1 MNKSKEENNQD
12 IKPVRSEAVSNR
24 GQRRVKGGSML
35 FSSTITIVNTIGIV
49 LLGLWFFNTSGSQ
62 QQAGKSFIERISML
76 EENISIQS
84 SKVDDLI
91 ETNSQDL
98 KFINKEIRKLWDLSN
113 KKNRKSI
120 SQNLNSIESIEDTL
134 GALDKE
140 YKTLSAKQR
149 SLNLELAKL
158 EKMQEKLS
166 ESLDIK
172 SPSSEGKDIE
182 ARLSELEEATKSMD
196 LYSQFLI
203 QFIYAFQTVYRRIET
218 FVFSTSLHRITD
230 ALKQQSMEEAVYKLS
245 ENVPNWS
252 GGTKIGASLKQ
263 FVDEHSMKVVDPA
276 TVVLV
281 ISDGWD
287 TGEVEVLSESAILN
301 HHSKITVC
309 RRDDSYVNFTFFC
322 IPNASYLTL
331 L

>member
-84 SKVDDLI
+84 SKVDDLT

-120 SQNLNSIESIEDTL
+120 SQNLNSIESIEETL
-134 GALDKE
+134 GVLDKE

-166 ESLDIK
+166 ESLDIE
-172 SPSSEGKDIE
+172 SSSSEDEDIE
-182 ARLSELEEATKSMD
+182 ARLADLEEATKSMD
-196 LYSQFLI
+196 LYRTQ
-203 QFIYAFQTVYRRIET
+203 VN
-218 FVFSTSLHRITD
+218 
-230 ALKQQSMEEAVYKLS
+230 QSIL
-245 ENVPNWS
+245 
-252 GGTKIGASLKQ
+252 SLKEKLNDLELEITNFSSQ
-263 FVDEHSMKVVDPA
+263 EA
-276 TVVLV
+276 T
-281 ISDGWD
+281 SN
-287 TGEVEVLSESAILN
+287 E
-301 HHSKITVC
+301 
-309 RRDDSYVNFTFFC
+309 
-322 IPNASYLTL
+322 
-331 L
+331 

>member
-120 SQNLNSIESIEDTL
+120 AQNLNSIESIEETL

-166 ESLDIK
+166 ESLDIQ
-172 SPSSEGKDIE
+172 SPFPEGEDLE
-182 ARLSELEEATKSMD
+182 DRLADLEEATKSMD
-196 LYSQFLI
+196 LYRTQVNKSIL
-203 QFIYAFQTVYRRIET
+203 
-218 FVFSTSLHRITD
+218 
-230 ALKQQSMEEAVYKLS
+230 
-245 ENVPNWS
+245 
-252 GGTKIGASLKQ
+252 SLKEKLNDLELELTN
-263 FVDEHSMKVVDPA
+263 FSSKEA
-276 TVVLV
+276 T
-281 ISDGWD
+281 SN
-287 TGEVEVLSESAILN
+287 E
-301 HHSKITVC
+301 
-309 RRDDSYVNFTFFC
+309 
-322 IPNASYLTL
+322 
-331 L
+331 

>member
-84 SKVDDLI
+84 NKVDDLI

-120 SQNLNSIESIEDTL
+120 SQNLNSIESIEETL
-134 GALDKE
+134 ESLDKA

-158 EKMQEKLS
+158 EKMQEKVS
-166 ESLDIK
+166 QSLDMVN
-172 SPSSEGKDIE
+172 PSSQDDDIE
-182 ARLSELEEATKSMD
+182 ERLADLEEATKSMD
-196 LYSQFLI
+196 LYRTQ
-203 QFIYAFQTVYRRIET
+203 VN
-218 FVFSTSLHRITD
+218 
-230 ALKQQSMEEAVYKLS
+230 QSIL
-245 ENVPNWS
+245 
-252 GGTKIGASLKQ
+252 SLKEKLN
-263 FVDEHSMKVVDPA
+263 DLELGIINISSEDA
-276 TVVLV
+276 T
-281 ISDGWD
+281 SN
-287 TGEVEVLSESAILN
+287 E
-301 HHSKITVC
+301 
-309 RRDDSYVNFTFFC
+309 
-322 IPNASYLTL
+322 
-331 L
+331 

>member
-76 EENISIQS
+76 EDSISIQS
-84 SKVDDLI
+84 SKVDDLT

-120 SQNLNSIESIEDTL
+120 SQNLNSIESIEETL
-134 GALDKE
+134 SILDKE

-149 SLNLELAKL
+149 SLNLELAKF
-158 EKMQEKLS
+158 EKIQEKLS

-172 SPSSEGKDIE
+172 SSSSKDEDIE
-182 ARLSELEEATKSMD
+182 ARLADLEEATKSMD
-196 LYSQFLI
+196 LYRTQ
-203 QFIYAFQTVYRRIET
+203 VN
-218 FVFSTSLHRITD
+218 
-230 ALKQQSMEEAVYKLS
+230 QSIL
-245 ENVPNWS
+245 
-252 GGTKIGASLKQ
+252 SLKEKLNDLELEITN
-263 FVDEHSMKVVDPA
+263 FSSEDA
-276 TVVLV
+276 T
-281 ISDGWD
+281 SN
-287 TGEVEVLSESAILN
+287 E
-301 HHSKITVC
+301 
-309 RRDDSYVNFTFFC
+309 
-322 IPNASYLTL
+322 
-331 L
+331 

>member
-35 FSSTITIVNTIGIV
+35 FSSTITIVNTIGII

-120 SQNLNSIESIEDTL
+120 SQNLNSIESIEETL
-134 GALDKE
+134 GALDEE

-166 ESLDIK
+166 ESLDIE
-172 SPSSEGKDIE
+172 SPFSVDEDLEG
-182 ARLSELEEATKSMD
+182 RLADLEEATKSMD
-196 LYSQFLI
+196 LYRI
-203 QFIYAFQTVYRRIET
+203 QVN
-218 FVFSTSLHRITD
+218 
-230 ALKQQSMEEAVYKLS
+230 QSIL
-245 ENVPNWS
+245 
-252 GGTKIGASLKQ
+252 SLKEKLNDLELELTN
-263 FVDEHSMKVVDPA
+263 FSSKEA
-276 TVVLV
+276 T
-281 ISDGWD
+281 SN
-287 TGEVEVLSESAILN
+287 E
-301 HHSKITVC
+301 
-309 RRDDSYVNFTFFC
+309 
-322 IPNASYLTL
+322 
-331 L
+331 

>member
-76 EENISIQS
+76 EESISIQS
-84 SKVDDLI
+84 SKVDDLT

-120 SQNLNSIESIEDTL
+120 SQNLNSIESIEETL
-134 GALDKE
+134 GVLDKE

-166 ESLDIK
+166 DSLDIE
-172 SPSSEGKDIE
+172 SSSSESEDIE
-182 ARLSELEEATKSMD
+182 GRLADLEEATKSMD
-196 LYSQFLI
+196 
-203 QFIYAFQTVYRRIET
+203 IYRTQVN
-218 FVFSTSLHRITD
+218 
-230 ALKQQSMEEAVYKLS
+230 QSIL
-245 ENVPNWS
+245 
-252 GGTKIGASLKQ
+252 SLKEKLNDLELEITNFSSQ
-263 FVDEHSMKVVDPA
+263 EA
-276 TVVLV
+276 T
-281 ISDGWD
+281 SN
-287 TGEVEVLSESAILN
+287 E
-301 HHSKITVC
+301 
-309 RRDDSYVNFTFFC
+309 
-322 IPNASYLTL
+322 
-331 L
+331 

>member
-84 SKVDDLI
+84 SKVDDLT

-120 SQNLNSIESIEDTL
+120 SQNLNSIESIEETL
-134 GALDKE
+134 SILDKE

-166 ESLDIK
+166 ESLDIE
-172 SPSSEGKDIE
+172 SSSSEDEDIE
-182 ARLSELEEATKSMD
+182 VRLADLEEATKSMD
-196 LYSQFLI
+196 LYRTQ
-203 QFIYAFQTVYRRIET
+203 VN
-218 FVFSTSLHRITD
+218 
-230 ALKQQSMEEAVYKLS
+230 QSIL
-245 ENVPNWS
+245 
-252 GGTKIGASLKQ
+252 SLKEKLNDLELEITNFSSQ
-263 FVDEHSMKVVDPA
+263 EA
-276 TVVLV
+276 T
-281 ISDGWD
+281 SN
-287 TGEVEVLSESAILN
+287 E
-301 HHSKITVC
+301 
-309 RRDDSYVNFTFFC
+309 
-322 IPNASYLTL
+322 
-331 L
+331 

>member
-35 FSSTITIVNTIGIV
+35 FSSTITIVNTIGII
-49 LLGLWFFNTSGSQ
+49 LLGFWFFNTSGSQ

-84 SKVDDLI
+84 VKVDDLI
-91 ETNSQDL
+91 ETSSQDL

-120 SQNLNSIESIEDTL
+120 SQNLNSIESIEEML

-166 ESLDIK
+166 ESLDIAN
-172 SPSSEGKDIE
+172 PSSKEDDIE
-182 ARLSELEEATKSMD
+182 GRLADLEEASKSMD
-196 LYSQFLI
+196 LYRTQ
-203 QFIYAFQTVYRRIET
+203 VN
-218 FVFSTSLHRITD
+218 
-230 ALKQQSMEEAVYKLS
+230 QSIL
-245 ENVPNWS
+245 
-252 GGTKIGASLKQ
+252 SLKKKLNDLELEITNFSSQ
-263 FVDEHSMKVVDPA
+263 EA
-276 TVVLV
+276 T
-281 ISDGWD
+281 SN
-287 TGEVEVLSESAILN
+287 E
-301 HHSKITVC
+301 
-309 RRDDSYVNFTFFC
+309 
-322 IPNASYLTL
+322 
-331 L
+331 

>member
-76 EENISIQS
+76 EENISTQS

-120 SQNLNSIESIEDTL
+120 SQNLNSIESIEGTL

-166 ESLDIK
+166 ESLDIQ
-172 SPSSEGKDIE
+172 SPFPEGEDLE
-182 ARLSELEEATKSMD
+182 DRLADLEEATKSMD
-196 LYSQFLI
+196 LYRTQ
-203 QFIYAFQTVYRRIET
+203 VN
-218 FVFSTSLHRITD
+218 
-230 ALKQQSMEEAVYKLS
+230 QSIL
-245 ENVPNWS
+245 
-252 GGTKIGASLKQ
+252 SLKEKLNDLELELTN
-263 FVDEHSMKVVDPA
+263 FSSKEA
-276 TVVLV
+276 T
-281 ISDGWD
+281 SN
-287 TGEVEVLSESAILN
+287 E
-301 HHSKITVC
+301 
-309 RRDDSYVNFTFFC
+309 
-322 IPNASYLTL
+322 
-331 L
+331 

>member
-120 SQNLNSIESIEDTL
+120 AQNLNSIESIEETL

-149 SLNLELAKL
+149 SLNLELSKL

-166 ESLDIK
+166 KSLDIQ
-172 SPSSEGKDIE
+172 SPFPEGEDLE
-182 ARLSELEEATKSMD
+182 DRLVDLEEATKSID
-196 LYSQFLI
+196 LYRTQ
-203 QFIYAFQTVYRRIET
+203 VN
-218 FVFSTSLHRITD
+218 
-230 ALKQQSMEEAVYKLS
+230 QSIL
-245 ENVPNWS
+245 
-252 GGTKIGASLKQ
+252 SLKEKLNDLELELTN
-263 FVDEHSMKVVDPA
+263 FSSKEA
-276 TVVLV
+276 T
-281 ISDGWD
+281 SN
-287 TGEVEVLSESAILN
+287 E
-301 HHSKITVC
+301 
-309 RRDDSYVNFTFFC
+309 
-322 IPNASYLTL
+322 
-331 L
+331 

>member
-84 SKVDDLI
+84 TKVDDLI

-98 KFINKEIRKLWDLSN
+98 KFINKEIRKFWDLSN

-120 SQNLNSIESIEDTL
+120 SQNLNSIELIEETL

-158 EKMQEKLS
+158 KKMQEKLS
-166 ESLDIK
+166 ESLDIQ
-172 SPSSEGKDIE
+172 SPFPEGEDLE
-182 ARLSELEEATKSMD
+182 DRLADLEESTKSMD
-196 LYSQFLI
+196 LYRTQVNKSIL
-203 QFIYAFQTVYRRIET
+203 
-218 FVFSTSLHRITD
+218 
-230 ALKQQSMEEAVYKLS
+230 
-245 ENVPNWS
+245 
-252 GGTKIGASLKQ
+252 SLKEKLNSLELEITNFNYQ
-263 FVDEHSMKVVDPA
+263 KA
-276 TVVLV
+276 T
-281 ISDGWD
+281 SND
-287 TGEVEVLSESAILN
+287 
-301 HHSKITVC
+301 
-309 RRDDSYVNFTFFC
+309 
-322 IPNASYLTL
+322 
-331 L
+331 

>member
-12 IKPVRSEAVSNR
+12 IKPGRSEAVSNR

-62 QQAGKSFIERISML
+62 QQAGQSFIERISML
-76 EENISIQS
+76 EENIFTQS

-120 SQNLNSIESIEDTL
+120 AQNLNSIESIEETL

-158 EKMQEKLS
+158 KKMQEKLS
-166 ESLDIK
+166 ESLDIQ
-172 SPSSEGKDIE
+172 SPFPEGEDLE
-182 ARLSELEEATKSMD
+182 DRLVDLEEATKSID
-196 LYSQFLI
+196 LYRTQ
-203 QFIYAFQTVYRRIET
+203 VN
-218 FVFSTSLHRITD
+218 
-230 ALKQQSMEEAVYKLS
+230 QSIL
-245 ENVPNWS
+245 
-252 GGTKIGASLKQ
+252 SLKEKLNDLELELTN
-263 FVDEHSMKVVDPA
+263 FSSKEA
-276 TVVLV
+276 T
-281 ISDGWD
+281 SN
-287 TGEVEVLSESAILN
+287 E
-301 HHSKITVC
+301 
-309 RRDDSYVNFTFFC
+309 
-322 IPNASYLTL
+322 
-331 L
+331 

>member
-120 SQNLNSIESIEDTL
+120 SQNLNSIESIEETL

-166 ESLDIK
+166 ESLDIQ
-172 SPSSEGKDIE
+172 SPFPEGEDLE
-182 ARLSELEEATKSMD
+182 DRLADLEEATKSMD
-196 LYSQFLI
+196 LYRTQ
-203 QFIYAFQTVYRRIET
+203 VN
-218 FVFSTSLHRITD
+218 
-230 ALKQQSMEEAVYKLS
+230 QSIL
-245 ENVPNWS
+245 
-252 GGTKIGASLKQ
+252 SLKEKLNDLELELTN
-263 FVDEHSMKVVDPA
+263 FSSKEA
-276 TVVLV
+276 T
-281 ISDGWD
+281 SN
-287 TGEVEVLSESAILN
+287 E
-301 HHSKITVC
+301 
-309 RRDDSYVNFTFFC
+309 
-322 IPNASYLTL
+322 
-331 L
+331 

>member
-24 GQRRVKGGSML
+24 GQRRVRGGSML

-84 SKVDDLI
+84 SKVDDLT

-120 SQNLNSIESIEDTL
+120 SQNLNSIESIEETL

-158 EKMQEKLS
+158 EKMQEKLN
-166 ESLDIK
+166 ESLDIE
-172 SPSSEGKDIE
+172 STSSEGEDIE
-182 ARLSELEEATKSMD
+182 PRLADLEEATKSMD
-196 LYSQFLI
+196 LYRTQ
-203 QFIYAFQTVYRRIET
+203 VN
-218 FVFSTSLHRITD
+218 
-230 ALKQQSMEEAVYKLS
+230 QSIL
-245 ENVPNWS
+245 
-252 GGTKIGASLKQ
+252 SLKEKLNDLELEITNFSSQ
-263 FVDEHSMKVVDPA
+263 EA
-276 TVVLV
+276 T
-281 ISDGWD
+281 SN
-287 TGEVEVLSESAILN
+287 E
-301 HHSKITVC
+301 
-309 RRDDSYVNFTFFC
+309 
-322 IPNASYLTL
+322 
-331 L
+331 

>member
-62 QQAGKSFIERISML
+62 QQAGQSFIERISML

-120 SQNLNSIESIEDTL
+120 AQNLNSIESIEETIV
-134 GALDKE
+134 ALDKE

-166 ESLDIK
+166 ESLNIQ
-172 SPSSEGKDIE
+172 SPFPEGEDLE
-182 ARLSELEEATKSMD
+182 DRLADLEEATKSMD
-196 LYSQFLI
+196 LYRTQ
-203 QFIYAFQTVYRRIET
+203 VN
-218 FVFSTSLHRITD
+218 
-230 ALKQQSMEEAVYKLS
+230 QSIL
-245 ENVPNWS
+245 
-252 GGTKIGASLKQ
+252 SLKEKLNDLELELTN
-263 FVDEHSMKVVDPA
+263 FSSKEA
-276 TVVLV
+276 T
-281 ISDGWD
+281 SN
-287 TGEVEVLSESAILN
+287 E
-301 HHSKITVC
+301 
-309 RRDDSYVNFTFFC
+309 
-322 IPNASYLTL
+322 
-331 L
+331 

>member
-62 QQAGKSFIERISML
+62 QQAGKSFIERVSML

-84 SKVDDLI
+84 SKVDDLT

-120 SQNLNSIESIEDTL
+120 SQNLNSIESIEEML

-166 ESLDIK
+166 ESLDIAN
-172 SPSSEGKDIE
+172 PSSKEDDIE
-182 ARLSELEEATKSMD
+182 GRLADLEEASKSMD
-196 LYSQFLI
+196 LYRTQ
-203 QFIYAFQTVYRRIET
+203 VN
-218 FVFSTSLHRITD
+218 
-230 ALKQQSMEEAVYKLS
+230 QSIL
-245 ENVPNWS
+245 
-252 GGTKIGASLKQ
+252 SLKKKLNDLELEITNFSSQ
-263 FVDEHSMKVVDPA
+263 EA
-276 TVVLV
+276 T
-281 ISDGWD
+281 SN
-287 TGEVEVLSESAILN
+287 E
-301 HHSKITVC
+301 
-309 RRDDSYVNFTFFC
+309 
-322 IPNASYLTL
+322 
-331 L
+331 